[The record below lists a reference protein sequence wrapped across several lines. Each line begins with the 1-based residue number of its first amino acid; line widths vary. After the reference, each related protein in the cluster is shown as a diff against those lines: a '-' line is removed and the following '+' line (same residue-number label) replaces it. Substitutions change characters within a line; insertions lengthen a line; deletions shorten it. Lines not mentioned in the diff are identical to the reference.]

1 MENKDPSSFLSYG
14 SCFENSIS
22 EGKWVEGGEEKKKKK
37 KWRRRSSSSRRRAL
51 KLCSARLM
59 PTVEA
64 AESLWEMSAC
74 ISRGIKENM
83 QRKSRWKDKC
93 VGTLRGAQKGK
104 LSLGNNIKY
113 IFTLNPRWILSNFI
127 LCLQCHRGIT
137 LSLAKLSAAGDV
149 VSPQWE
155 GNCWINLI
163 SDSLYLALRARTGA
177 QHWMQRLQFNKNPPW
192 KLTLYLFDP
201 FSCYFCIKSGGI
213 DCVSPP
219 ILRGTHRIEILYFL
233 RNGDLWLYSFMSWCS
248 YQIHIWTDQCTKP
261 SCTVY
266 KTVQ

>member
-1 MENKDPSSFLSYG
+1 
-14 SCFENSIS
+14 
-22 EGKWVEGGEEKKKKK
+22 
-37 KWRRRSSSSRRRAL
+37 
-51 KLCSARLM
+51 M

-155 GNCWINLI
+155 ENCWINLI
-163 SDSLYLALRARTGA
+163 SDSLYLAVRARTGE
-177 QHWMQRLQFNKNPPW
+177 QHWMQRLQFNENPPW

-201 FSCYFCIKSGGI
+201 FSVIFVLSRE
-213 DCVSPP
+213 VSTAFPP
-219 ILRGTHRIEILYFL
+219 Q
-233 RNGDLWLYSFMSWCS
+233 S
-248 YQIHIWTDQCTKP
+248 YGARTELKYYTF
-261 SCTVY
+261 
-266 KTVQ
+266 